1 MQKQEFVKR
10 KMLRTI
16 STVLLACIMV
26 YLFGTTSQAANVQT
40 GGEEYDVTPSKTEY
54 TVEINSESAF
64 VGSLREVD
72 VTNGEAVYMTYT
84 VEDVQE
90 DTITQSGL
98 IATKDN
104 TVQFPYAEELGIMK
118 YHHFKSLLLKNG
130 YTYFIKFQVTEEYG
144 YEVTVAYS
152 NGSDEGYETEFMN
165 VEGKVREGMKYC
177 GIWLSAGSAKAT
189 LTHVRIYDK
198 SGNDLGVIENGA
210 TVIDPTMKPIDGIEH
225 SYAFSVEDQTCL
237 AISNEKW
244 TKSDVIY
251 MEYTVKNLEK
261 EDSTQTGV
269 GMTNNPTAQF
279 PHTGTAALLKYKWL
293 AETEDSPL
301 TKEGV
306 TYLIRFKKT
315 DSGFDATVEYTVEG
329 KTVHAL
335 FPNPY
340 GTYNKQFGHAYLW
353 LDGQVTADFVDIKC
367 YDEEGK
373 NLGIQV
379 NDSEVEVLHYGGLE
393 DYSVCES
400 GYYCKEKEE
409 LIILKKDR
417 SIIISGAGGEDTTGT
432 YTVED
437 EKHLLSMN
445 ADGKELSYEYYYINM
460 VDKDGNKYVRLNRP
474 TVTFVT
480 GTENWTE
487 TASVENGYMIAR
499 PKEPILEGNEFKG
512 WFLGDNTEY
521 DFDKIV
527 DESVTVYAKWRDGNG
542 NEYLAT
548 AADVEPETKDFTM
561 YFVIVVCVVLVAA
574 ATVAGIGIIKRSKKH
589 EV

>member
-1 MQKQEFVKR
+1 MQKQGFVKR
-10 KMLRTI
+10 KLLRPI
-16 STVLLACIMV
+16 SMVLLACIMV
-26 YLFGTTSQAANVQT
+26 YLFGTASQAANGQT
-40 GGEEYDVTPSKTEY
+40 GDMEYDVTPSKKEY

-64 VGSLREVD
+64 IGSLREVD

-84 VEDVQE
+84 VKDVQE

-104 TVQFPYAEELGIMK
+104 MAQFPYAEELGIMK

-152 NGSDEGYETEFMN
+152 NGSDEGYEMEFIN
-165 VEGKVREGMKYC
+165 VEGEVREGMKYC

-198 SGNDLGVIENGA
+198 SGNDLGVVENGA
-210 TVIDPTMKPIDGIEH
+210 TVIDPTMEPMDGIEH

-251 MEYTVKNLEK
+251 MEYTVKNLQK

-279 PHTGTAALLKYKWL
+279 PHTGTSALLKYKWL

-301 TKEGV
+301 AKEGV

-315 DSGFDATVEYTVEG
+315 DSGFDATVEYTVDG
-329 KTVHAL
+329 KKVHTL
-335 FPNPY
+335 FPNLY

-353 LDGQVTADFVDIKC
+353 LDGPVTADFVDIKC
-367 YDEEGK
+367 YDGEGK

-379 NDSEVEVLHYGGLE
+379 NDSEVEVIHYGGLE

-409 LIILKKDR
+409 LIILKEDR
-417 SIIISGAGGEDTTGT
+417 SISISGTSGTDITGT

-437 EKHLLSMN
+437 ETHLLNMN

-480 GTENWTE
+480 GTENRQE
-487 TASVENGYMIAR
+487 TASVENGYKIAR
-499 PKEPILEGNEFKG
+499 PENPTLEGNEFKG

-527 DESVTVYAKWRDGNG
+527 NTSVTVYAKWRDGDG

-548 AADVEPETKDFTM
+548 AADVKSEVKDSTKSLA
-561 YFVIVVCVVLVAA
+561 IVVCVILVAA
-574 ATVAGIGIIKRSKKH
+574 TTAAGIWIIKRSKEH
-589 EV
+589 GV